1 MFSHREHRAHR
12 EKHIALSVGS
22 VFSVAGLDFGWKQ

>member
-1 MFSHREHRAHR
+1 MFSHKEHR
-12 EKHIALSVGS
+12 EKHIALSVDS